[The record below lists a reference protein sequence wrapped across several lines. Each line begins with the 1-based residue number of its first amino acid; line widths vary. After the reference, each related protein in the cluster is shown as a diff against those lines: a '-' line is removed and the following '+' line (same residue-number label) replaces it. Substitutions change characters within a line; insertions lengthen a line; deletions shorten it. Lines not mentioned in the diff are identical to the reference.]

1 VVFEA
6 EGLSF
11 VAETRQQHLLPGL
24 RVDVQELYGRE
35 GIVAYNTRFEPGGGC

>member
-11 VAETRQQHLLPGL
+11 VAEVRQQHLLPGL
-24 RVDVQELYGRE
+24 RVEVQEVYGRE
-35 GIVAYNTRFEPGGGC
+35 GIVAYNTSFEPGGC

>member
-11 VAETRQQHLLPGL
+11 VAEVRQQHLLPGL
-24 RVDVQELYGRE
+24 KVEVQQSFGRE
-35 GIVAYNTRFEPGGGC
+35 GIVAYNTRFEPGGC